1 MFRKKSLKPALLTA
15 CLLSSGLLLASAL
28 PALAAPPAELGK
40 LNQALSPAWEQH
52 LRQNLMREKF
62 GVAITAKELGKN
74 SYKLEIPERLLRDTV
89 FDITLTYAGA
99 QPQLKG
105 RVYSAK
111 EKELL
116 TAAAKQA
123 FGAGVQV
130 QVETFPYAEI
140 GLDYAVTTQTAS
152 DLYVKPVAEAGDNL
166 ATQVRLGTPLEI
178 LEYSADKKFALVRIV
193 DDGYIAW
200 IHRGQILETEEGAFK
215 AWKDNRQVLVMRNLE
230 SPRKLY
236 FGTRLKM
243 LSKTPTQ
250 VTAALPDGSQVKLAS
265 ADIALSQS
273 PPQSPNIPAVLK
285 TAMQYLPKAPQG
297 GGAYLWGGTYG
308 KTLDCSGFMQTIF
321 RVNNVYLPRDAD
333 QQKDFTQRVG
343 NTLAQLDELKP
354 GDLVFFSGNRKYPT
368 HVGMYIGQGRM
379 IHSSPKG
386 AYSGIKINTL
396 QGGGDYD
403 RYLQGLYFGGGR
415 VTRSL

>member
-1 MFRKKSLKPALLTA
+1 MFRTKALKPTLLTA
-15 CLLSSGLLLASAL
+15 CLLTSLHLASAL

-99 QPQLKG
+99 QTQLKG

-140 GLDYAVTTQTAS
+140 GLDYAITTQTAS

-200 IHRGQILETEEGAFK
+200 IQRNQILETAEAAFK

-243 LSKTPTQ
+243 LSKTPTL
-250 VTAALPDGSQVKLAS
+250 VTAALPDGGQVKLAA

-343 NTLAQLDELKP
+343 NTLNQLDELKP

-368 HVGMYIGQGRM
+368 HVGMYIGQGRI